1 MREDGWVCEWSELSF
16 ECEPVEGSSWW
27 NIVSVVRV
35 AMLQLCNASRF
46 PKSGGES
53 SAYIR
58 LFVTFVFVH
67 WNQHV

>member
-1 MREDGWVCEWSELSF
+1 MREDGLVCEWSGLSF
-16 ECEPVEGSSWW
+16 ECEPVEGSSWR

-35 AMLQLCNASRF
+35 SLLRLCNASCF
-46 PKSGGES
+46 PKSGDES